1 MIRVQVTERLIFE
14 ANELL
19 EDSYK
24 PTSDTPSWKKNADF
38 KEEHLLLGAIGEVAL
53 IDYCWSNNLLAY
65 KHQNNKSDIQLH
77 SGHTIEV
84 KTQRCSTAPTM
95 NYKVN
100 FGSRNKQ
107 TEKSDFCFFNRV
119 QFVAGIPEA
128 VWLLG
133 GCSWDKFFRLATFHH
148 RGDPMI
154 DIDQNG
160 LMISTGRYFTTDC
173 YDLPISQLAPPSAAL
188 KHFKSLQ
195 TKEEAT

>member
-19 EDSYK
+19 HDVTEA
-24 PTSDTPSWKKNADF
+24 TFKKRADY
-38 KEEHLLLGAIGEVAL
+38 KEEHLLLGAIGEIAV

-100 FGSRNKQ
+100 FGARKKE
-107 TEKSDFCFFNRV
+107 TEKSDFFFFNRV
-119 QFVAGIPEA
+119 QFVAGIPEC

-133 GCSWDKFFRLATFHH
+133 GCSWDKFFRMATLHH
-148 RGDPMI
+148 EGDPMMNF
-154 DIDQNG
+154 DENG
-160 LMISTGRYFTTDC
+160 LMSPTGRFFNTDC

-195 TKEEAT
+195 TKEEAS